1 MKDII
6 DKITASDGRAYFPDC
21 GFLGINHLVVGSGG
35 IREINEKYG
44 TFLVIVYHDDYRKY
58 NLTEYGKWIFGTEK
72 EAEDAI
78 ERLPKNGQTVYQIID
93 NQIVEQ
99 QADHY
104 ANHYCGNRIDLY
116 IVLLNGE
123 EVYIDEVG
131 QTLFLTYDEAT
142 KHLK

>member
-1 MKDII
+1 MKDVT
-6 DKITASDGRAYFPDC
+6 DKILASDRWAYFPDC
-21 GFLGINHLVVGSGG
+21 GFLGIDHLLVNCGG

-58 NLTEYGKWIFGTEK
+58 NLSEYGKWIFGTEQEVK
-72 EAEDAI
+72 DAI

-99 QADHY
+99 KADHY
-104 ANHYCGNRIDLY
+104 VNYHRGNRIDLY